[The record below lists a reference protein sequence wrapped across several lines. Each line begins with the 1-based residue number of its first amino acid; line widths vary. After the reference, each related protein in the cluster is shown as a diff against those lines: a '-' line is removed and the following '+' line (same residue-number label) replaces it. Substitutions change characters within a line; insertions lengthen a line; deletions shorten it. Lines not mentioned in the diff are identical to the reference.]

1 MSISNKRAPRT
12 GDLNRT
18 IQTIYDDIND
28 IINSVN
34 QDVSQSIEGKGK
46 EGDIRVIQDS
56 SSKYST
62 TKHKLEFRTDEGW
75 DKAVTMPRN
84 PDNYAMM
91 AYNKDSE
98 TFEWVNTDNALSIEF
113 GSPGTAAIAS
123 SALGSSGVIIDA
135 TPSEN
140 GSGKGVLVVGTTN
153 EEPINRLRTKNVTGD
168 VDFSTSGSNVV
179 VTVEQASGGLILPS
193 EDAPGVTT
201 NKIYNE
207 NGTLKF
213 NGAAIGGAG
222 GGDAFKHIEIAGQT
236 TVTAQEAADTLTFSA
251 GTGMSFATNN
261 ETITF
266 NSTDTIPDVQDVNN
280 STDYSNVTQFNFE
293 NAAITNPGGGAT
305 LQINTRVN
313 FGTDSV
319 SQYWDSNNDELMPN
333 IGDIYVQDTGDG
345 SSSYPKVHIRTAT
358 DRSFLIRTNNYQK
371 SSEPIPDP
379 DPRCTHVYFTQ
390 TLGGASYDPGQ
401 IAIGQSQSL
410 FAKVQY
416 SEVTGTIDSGTPKV
430 RFRTYNANTNTN
442 STAEIDLSSE
452 SNHLHS
458 NASSAVGAS
467 SNTNPSLRDGY
478 TELSDIMTECFETI
492 DGQSWSVDAD
502 ATHKKIY
509 FRNYR
514 ICGAS
519 SQPPS
524 DVIISNESLNNET
537 LNTSNIYNQWTQQAI
552 TCPNLGYIWFGIPI
566 GVTGTHTT
574 PDITEIRSDNGNS
587 PGDNVVGN
595 FNVTIL
601 NYTNP
606 HGAVE
611 QYKIWYSNPQAP
623 HTTNWWT
630 S

>member
-1 MSISNKRAPRT
+1 MTLINKRAPRT

-28 IINSVN
+28 VINSVN
-34 QDVSQSIEGKGK
+34 QGESQSIEGKGK

-62 TKHKLEFRTDEGW
+62 TKHKLEFRTSEGW

-98 TFEWVNTDNALSIEF
+98 TFEWVNTDNALAISF
-113 GSPGTAAIAS
+113 GSPGVATIAAAAS
-123 SALGSSGVIIDA
+123 GSSSVIIDA

-140 GSGKGVLVVGTTN
+140 GSGKGVLVVGTTSG
-153 EEPINRLRTKNVTGD
+153 EPTNRLRTKNVIGD
-168 VDFSTSGSNVV
+168 VDFSTSDSNVA
-179 VTVEQASGGLILPS
+179 VTVEQASNGLILPS
-193 EDAPGVTT
+193 NDAPGVTT
-201 NKIYNE
+201 NKLYNE

-222 GGDAFKHIEIAGQT
+222 GGDAFKHIAIAGEA
-236 TVTAQEAADTLTFSA
+236 TVTAQETSDTLTFSA
-251 GTGMSFATNN
+251 GSGMSFATSN

-266 NSTDTIPDVQDVNN
+266 HSTDTIPDVQDVNN
-280 STDYSNVTQFNFE
+280 STDYSNISQFNFE
-293 NAAITNPGGGAT
+293 NATITNPGGGAT

-313 FGTDSV
+313 FGTDTV
-319 SQYWDSNNDELMPN
+319 STYWDSTNDELMPN

-345 SSSYPKVHIRTAT
+345 SSSYPKIHIRTAAE
-358 DRSFLIRTNNYQK
+358 RAFYVKTNNYST
-371 SSEPIPDP
+371 SSAPTPDP
-379 DPRCTHVYFTQ
+379 DPRCTHVYFTE

-401 IAIGQSQSL
+401 IPIGISDTL

-416 SEVTGTIDSGTPKV
+416 AEVIGTIDSGTPKV
-430 RFRTYNANTNTN
+430 RFRTYNTNANTNATV
-442 STAEIDLSSE
+442 EIDLSSA

-458 NASSAVGAS
+458 NASSIVGAS
-467 SNTNPSLRDGY
+467 ANTNPSLRDGY
-478 TELSDIMTECFETI
+478 TRLDDIMDECFESI
-492 DGQSWSVDAD
+492 NGQSWSVDAD
-502 ATHKKIY
+502 AGYKKIY

-524 DVIISNESLNNET
+524 DVIISNDSYNNET
-537 LNTSNIYNQWTQQAI
+537 LNTSNVYNQWTRKSI
-552 TCPNLGYIWFGIPI
+552 TCPTLGYIWFGIPI
-566 GVTGTHTT
+566 GVTGTHPT

-587 PGDNVVGN
+587 PGDNVVSN
-595 FNVTIL
+595 FNVTVL

-606 HGAVE
+606 HGAIE
-611 QYKIWYSNPQAP
+611 QYKIWYSNPQAT